1 LAAFLEILANTPETF
16 GSAFGDVV
24 GAICSGA
31 FQGFTWV
38 TVIFALNERFL
49 NIKALDAKKNWSV
62 SDLPE
67 IPKKEA
73 IIKPVDP
80 ILGIVFS
87 ALFSIFFIFENHL
100 IGIYNFSESKLIS
113 IIPLF
118 SPEGIRRV
126 IPWVVVIFIMLLMKE
141 GIKLFTGRWNITVC
155 AVAIITNIIS
165 LILSVLILKNNTIW
179 NQSFLSELEAAG
191 IGVSIQNINTAEI
204 WNGVTKGLVYIIVFG
219 YIIDSVVFLY
229 RGIRY
234 AR

>member
-1 LAAFLEILANTPETF
+1 
-16 GSAFGDVV
+16 
-24 GAICSGA
+24 
-31 FQGFTWV
+31 
-38 TVIFALNERFL
+38 
-49 NIKALDAKKNWSV
+49 
-62 SDLPE
+62 
-67 IPKKEA
+67 
-73 IIKPVDP
+73 
-80 ILGIVFS
+80 
-87 ALFSIFFIFENHL
+87 
-100 IGIYNFSESKLIS
+100 
-113 IIPLF
+113 
-118 SPEGIRRV
+118 
-126 IPWVVVIFIMLLMKE
+126 MLLMKE